1 MPHQRR
7 TYHRRY
13 RPAPALQIR
22 FVSYSANLGRPRS
35 RIPYLLTV
43 DCTDLHPP
51 SVWLQKRFTGLDAQ
65 LSDAFFARSLNE
77 DACQIALDRIYTA
90 ANRWTAEDYEQ
101 VENEVAVGV
110 KCTAGMHRSVAM
122 VERLADEVSAWRG
135 VKVRVQH
142 IDLREA
148 VGAMEQKGYGPYR
161 RPWREI

>member
-1 MPHQRR
+1 MPHQGR
-7 TYHRRY
+7 TYHRRC
-13 RPAPALQIR
+13 RPAPALHIR

-43 DCTDLHPP
+43 DCTDLHSP
-51 SVWLQKRFTGLDAQ
+51 SVSLQKRFTGMDAQ

-77 DACQIALDRIYTA
+77 EACQIALHRIYNA
-90 ANRWTAEDYEQ
+90 ANHWTAEDYGQ
-101 VENEVAVGV
+101 VEDEVAVGV

-122 VERLADEVSAWRG
+122 AERLAEEVSAWRG

-142 IDLREA
+142 LDLREA
-148 VGAMEQKGYGPYR
+148 VGAMEEKGYGPYY